1 MGLIYIILLLSNNH
15 LNYTS
20 PQILAFQEALI
31 SGSLISAEELLGV
44 DNNYLTV
51 CTNNRNIS

>member
-15 LNYTS
+15 LKYTA

-31 SGSLISAEELLGV
+31 SVTSISAEELLGV
-44 DNNYLTV
+44 DNNYLTA